1 MEANRGV
8 RHSTLREVLRNLL
21 PPYPIPSPRRPLHSL
36 IVTAQQEAYIYP
48 PEGVYIAL
56 VCPFRPE
63 ERAFVFTIARART
76 LARAAHRMHSAL
88 RRVALA
94 VQHRAL
100 R

>member
-1 MEANRGV
+1 MEDNRGV

-21 PPYPIPSPRRPLHSL
+21 PPIPSPRRPLHSL
-36 IVTAQQEAYIYP
+36 ILTAQQEAYIYP

-88 RRVALA
+88 RHIALA
-94 VQHRAL
+94 VQLRAL